1 MAQGFFQ
8 ELLTGVRTKWQEI
21 LEHPFLLELA
31 EGTLPRVKFFYYLS
45 QDDHYLEDMLAALGT
60 LVTWAYEKDLRRFA
74 IRLLHETVQGEI
86 AMHEMLEKE
95 EGFTVYPPSPVTLG
109 YGDFLVRTALTH
121 GPFEILVSLAPCF
134 VSYRDIGLE
143 YMRKLTGS
151 TPALYR
157 AFFATYAGE
166 AYGKLV
172 EEFLAFLEGEAQK
185 ASPFQRE
192 RAHTLFARAT
202 EYEWLFWEESYRFLP
217 S

>member
-1 MAQGFFQ
+1 MVQGFFR
-8 ELLTGVRTKWQEI
+8 ELFAGVQRKWQEI
-21 LEHPFLLELA
+21 LTHPFLLELA
-31 EGTLPRVKFFYYLS
+31 EGVLPREKFFYYLS
-45 QDDHYLEDMLAALGT
+45 QDDHYLEDLLAAVGS
-60 LVTWAYEKDLRRFA
+60 LVAKAQEKDLRRFA

-86 AMHEMLEKE
+86 AMHEMLERE
-95 EGFTVYPPSPVTLG
+95 EGFTVYPPSSVTLG
-109 YGDFLVRTALTH
+109 YGDFLVRIAQTH
-121 GPFEILVSLAPCF
+121 EPFAILVSLAPCF

-143 YMRKLTGS
+143 YMRKLTER

-172 EEFLAFLEGEAQK
+172 EEFLGFLEREALR
-185 ASPFQRE
+185 ASPSQRE
-192 RAHTLFARAT
+192 KAHLLFARAT